1 MRLPAFA
8 RRHPG
13 DHLGAVIERL
23 LRMASAGL
31 AGHALGNDLS
41 VRVDENAHF
50 NSLVLRRAMCLLM
63 SNTAQET
70 TNTAPHISSPS
81 GKITGIIKTCLPLS
95 ASPPVVPLSRKGER
109 GGHSPEE
116 QR

>member
-23 LRMASAGL
+23 LRMESAGL
-31 AGHALGNDLS
+31 AGHALGNDFS

-63 SNTAQET
+63 SNTAKET
-70 TNTAPHISSPS
+70 TNTAPHNSSPS
-81 GKITGIIKTCLPLS
+81 GTIKGLIKTCTTLS
-95 ASPPVVPLSRKGER
+95 GSTRKTVGS
-109 GGHSPEE
+109 GKSG
-116 QR
+116 